1 MRVSRGIPVRTPD
14 ACGPVSVAQRLRF
27 SRVMPTTAVRSTT
40 IVEAFVTQA
49 ERVGAR
55 VHRTPADTG
64 ETIVVDIARRAGAHT
79 IALAGGL
86 PHRAG
91 FVAAAASAGLSEV
104 AAAALTPKHR
114 ADAGVSIARLGVAE
128 TGSLLLHSISE
139 DRRVELCVDVHVV
152 LVAADAL
159 VATLDDA
166 FATLREI
173 ATRPPAYA
181 ALLSGPSR
189 SADIERQITIG
200 VHGPRELHV
209 VVLEATA

>member
-1 MRVSRGIPVRTPD
+1 M
-14 ACGPVSVAQRLRF
+14 L
-27 SRVMPTTAVRSTT
+27 TTAARSTT
-40 IVEAFVTQA
+40 ILEAFATQA

-55 VHRTPADTG
+55 VHRAPGDAA
-64 ETIVVDIARRAGAHT
+64 ETTVVDVARRAGART
-79 IALAGGL
+79 IAVAGAL
-86 PHRAG
+86 PRRA
-91 FVAAAASAGLSEV
+91 AIMEALQSAGITEIPSASLS
-104 AAAALTPKHR
+104 PIRR
-114 ADAGVSIARLGVAE
+114 ADAGVSFARLGVAE
-128 TGSLLLHSISE
+128 TGSLLLHSTSE
-139 DRRVELCVDVHVV
+139 DRRVELCVDVHLI
-152 LVAADAL
+152 LVAAEAL

-209 VVLEATA
+209 VVLEATG